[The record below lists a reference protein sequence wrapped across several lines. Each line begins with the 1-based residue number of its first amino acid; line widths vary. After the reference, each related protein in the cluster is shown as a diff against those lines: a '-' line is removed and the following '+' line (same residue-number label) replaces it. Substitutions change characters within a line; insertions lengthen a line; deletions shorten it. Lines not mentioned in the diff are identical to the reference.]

1 MATPTI
7 DSFLTKFKQ
16 LWSSGS
22 TANLTVE
29 TNAGKAWVCLRVEL
43 GQPQAEAVHRQ
54 PQQRSRNGP
63 SRQRRRAR
71 RAAERA
77 ATAHAHD
84 EPVTEDV
91 TEDTSNASVREATV
105 TTNSS
110 EQVYRVDTD
119 DDDFGEAEEAS
130 NSYCE
135 NDVDECGDI
144 LLPFNGKLL
153 PISSPTTFKPPSPKS
168 STFPTFSI
176 PSNPPKCCGDCGK
189 PFSVQA
195 KPTQCQTCA
204 ETFHKTRCL
213 KSHLCVALFTTNSK
227 SHRQSKTPTQHQ
239 YQKKESDLFNKIFT

>member
-110 EQVYRVDTD
+110 EQVYRIDTD

-135 NDVDECGDI
+135 NDVDECGEI

-153 PISSPTTFKPPSPKS
+153 PISSL
-168 STFPTFSI
+168 
-176 PSNPPKCCGDCGK
+176 NPPLPNLQLFQHSQFPQTLLNAVEIVENHLVFKQNQPNARPVLKLSTK
-189 PFSVQA
+189 PDA
-195 KPTQCQTCA
+195 
-204 ETFHKTRCL
+204 
-213 KSHLCVALFTTNSK
+213 
-227 SHRQSKTPTQHQ
+227 
-239 YQKKESDLFNKIFT
+239 